1 MSDKTAAEDGRQVR
15 VIAHGVA
22 GVDRKPTPAA
32 LKVAPQCGALFVP
45 HWHLRGVADQQ
56 VTGFDYC
63 RIVVVRE
70 HVGADAAGS
79 IKRVEQFPAR
89 EIEVVVTS
97 GTAAD
102 QIGRERRGHVVLARS
117 SVVGQGSIWLAM

>member
-1 MSDKTAAEDGRQVR
+1 MTDEAAAEDARQVR

-32 LKVAPQCGALFVP
+32 LQVAAQCGALFVP
-45 HWHLRGVADQQ
+45 YWYLRGVTDQH
-56 VTGFDYC
+56 VACFDC
-63 RIVVVRE
+63 GRIVVVRE
-70 HVGADAAGS
+70 HVGADAAGR
-79 IKRVEQFPAR
+79 IKRVEQFPAG

-102 QIGRERRGHVVLARS
+102 
-117 SVVGQGSIWLAM
+117 